1 MYGFKSM
8 LIHLNPKQNIL
19 KILDKNSS
27 SIIFLAKIISSKH
40 ICAKFCYKYL
50 GAEARAMVYNHY
62 GFASLWPKTGL
73 DLFNL
78 SFASQQFTN
87 PRKSNN

>member
-1 MYGFKSM
+1 MYGSKSM

-27 SIIFLAKIISSKH
+27 SIILITKIISSKH

-50 GAEARAMVYNHY
+50 GAEARAMVYNYYLIRNQHHRIDTRAK
-62 GFASLWPKTGL
+62 F
-73 DLFNL
+73 L
-78 SFASQQFTN
+78 SKQSVFKF
-87 PRKSNN
+87 